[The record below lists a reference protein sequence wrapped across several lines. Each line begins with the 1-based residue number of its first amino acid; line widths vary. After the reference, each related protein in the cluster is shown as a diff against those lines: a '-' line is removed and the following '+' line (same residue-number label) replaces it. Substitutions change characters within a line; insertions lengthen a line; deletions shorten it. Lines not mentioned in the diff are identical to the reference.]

1 MLSIYDIANYFSKKE
16 KITDIK
22 CQILYYYT
30 QAWSLVFDDTAI
42 IDANFIADIY
52 GPSNKELNEFFK
64 KENITQFDLIP
75 INLFSNIA
83 KPIENSD
90 NIYLLEEIWSVYGR
104 YDRLELETL
113 VKRDISYFH
122 ARRGYAELEPGK
134 NIISKAVMKIFYKA
148 LSDIYDI
155 ENIES
160 K

>member
-22 CQILYYYT
+22 CQILCYYT

-90 NIYLLEEIWSVYGR
+90 NIYLLEEIW
-104 YDRLELETL
+104 EC
-113 VKRDISYFH
+113 IW
-122 ARRGYAELEPGK
+122 
-134 NIISKAVMKIFYKA
+134 KI
-148 LSDIYDI
+148 
-155 ENIES
+155 
-160 K
+160 